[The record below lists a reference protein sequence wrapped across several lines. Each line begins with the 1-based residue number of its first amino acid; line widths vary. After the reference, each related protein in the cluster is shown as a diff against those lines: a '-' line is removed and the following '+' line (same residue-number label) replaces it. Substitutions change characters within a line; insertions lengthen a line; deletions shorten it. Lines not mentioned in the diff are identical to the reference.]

1 MRILFVANVD
11 WFFISHR
18 LPLAQEAVKNNWE
31 VYLLAGDTG
40 VGHEVQK
47 HGIQYIPWE
56 VSRAGKNPL
65 NELKSL
71 LFLYKM
77 YKKVNPD
84 IIHQVAMKPVLYGT
98 LIARILGTKKTI
110 NALSGLGYSFTDNR
124 KTGKFLLVFLRF
136 VLSYTKNKLILQN
149 QDDSLLFIEN
159 KIIQKDKIV
168 IIKGSGVDS
177 KVFQK
182 VEEPKND
189 PLIIMLPSRML
200 IDKGVREFV
209 NVAQN
214 LKDRQNL
221 KFVLVGGID
230 KENPAWIAEE
240 EILEWVKEGFVDWW
254 GHQKDMRAI
263 LAKANIVV
271 LPSYR
276 EGLPKVLIEASMLER
291 AIITTDVPGCREIIK
306 HEVNGL
312 LVPSQNVIE
321 LENAILRLAIDSEL
335 RLQLAQNA
343 HEIAIQEYSIDKV
356 IQDTF
361 SLYQ

>member
-18 LPLAQEAVKNNWE
+18 LPLAQEAIKNNWE
-31 VYLLAGDTG
+31 VYLIAGDTG
-40 VGHEVQK
+40 VGHEVK
-47 HGIQYIPWE
+47 KYGINYIPWE

-65 NELKSL
+65 NEIKSIF
-71 LFLYKM
+71 FLYKK
-77 YKKVNPD
+77 YRDIQPD
-84 IIHQVAMKPVLYGT
+84 ILHQVAIKPVLYGT
-98 LIARILGTKKTI
+98 MLAQILGIKKTI
-110 NALSGLGYSFTDNR
+110 NALAGLGYSFTENR
-124 KTGKFLLVFLRF
+124 KTGKFLLFFLRF
-136 VLSYTKNKLILQN
+136 VLSSTKNKLILQN
-149 QDDSLLFIEN
+149 QDDSLLFTKN
-159 KIIQKDKIV
+159 KIIQQSKIV

-182 VEEPKND
+182 VEEPKNNQ
-189 PLIIMLPSRML
+189 LIIMLPSRML
-200 IDKGVREFV
+200 VDKGVREFV
-209 NVAQN
+209 KVARN
-214 LKDRQNL
+214 LKGRPNL

-240 EILEWVKEGFVDWW
+240 EIVEWVKEGIVDWW
-254 GHQKDMRAI
+254 GHQKDMKII
-263 LAKANIVV
+263 LAKANVIV

-291 AIITTDVPGCREIIK
+291 AIITTNVPGCREIIK

-312 LVPSQNVIE
+312 LVAPQNIIE
-321 LENAILRLAIDSEL
+321 LENAILRLVIDSKL
-335 RLQLAQNA
+335 RLKLAQSA
-343 HEIAIQEYSIDKV
+343 HKIAIQEYSIDKV